1 MKQSREF
8 AIGEELLDLAKKIKN
23 KDSNSEIASQIWKL
37 GKELIDL
44 QYKHTNK
51 QYEPTI

>member
-8 AIGEELLDLAKKIKN
+8 AIGEELLDLAKKIKIESN
-23 KDSNSEIASQIWKL
+23 EDSNSEIASQIWKL

-44 QYKHTNK
+44 QYKHS
-51 QYEPTI
+51 YETI